1 MGQLFLLLIG
11 LLISDNLLIKM
22 GGHGVMKVPDWK
34 IYKVENIPELMKV
47 QEALAKKGLSDPWLR
62 NEVWRYQQSE
72 WAPRSRGGRIPFS
85 EDSNTVSGPSWSPS
99 FWRKDSPSSAPRKM
113 ITTTIIES

>member
-22 GGHGVMKVPDWK
+22 GGHGVMKVPDCK
-34 IYKVENIPELMKV
+34 SYKVENIPELMKV

-72 WAPRSRGGRIPFS
+72 WGTKKSRWQNSVFRGFKYGF
-85 EDSNTVSGPSWSPS
+85 GPSWSPS

-113 ITTTIIES
+113 ITTTII